1 MADTCV
7 RRDVRSARPAASRG
21 GVNGQHPKQAADVRA
36 HDYDYEDVHLTEHRM
51 LQVLAEVRRGGGLG
65 AGRHARRGLL
75 FCRYSTIVLNGV
87 A

>member
-7 RRDVRSARPAASRG
+7 WRDVRSARPAASRG

-51 LQVLAEVRRGGGLG
+51 LQVLAEVLWGGQAQGVMPDEG
-65 AGRHARRGLL
+65 YYFARIRQL
-75 FCRYSTIVLNGV
+75 C
-87 A
+87 

>member
-51 LQVLAEVRRGGGLG
+51 LQVLAEVLWGPQAQGVMPDEGYYF
-65 AGRHARRGLL
+65 ARIRQL
-75 FCRYSTIVLNGV
+75 C
-87 A
+87 

>member
-36 HDYDYEDVHLTEHRM
+36 HDYEDVHLTEHRM
-51 LQVLAEVRRGGGLG
+51 LQVLAEVLWEVQAQGVMPDEGYYV
-65 AGRHARRGLL
+65 ARIRQL
-75 FCRYSTIVLNGV
+75 C
-87 A
+87 